1 MSDPYNCEINLLSA
15 LDWQRSGADIAKKFI
30 ENEQDWLQINHCDFW
45 NNWQK
50 DVFSLATANDFGLA
64 VWSIILDEDV
74 FGTRPLIPSEDY
86 DFGFD
91 DDAENFFDGT
101 FEVETGSSP
110 ENYPNWGFGI
120 NAENFFNGSFAITG
134 DETFETYEFTTQ
146 QKRIIL
152 QLKAFKV
159 LAMGGPIFQTNQAMA
174 NIFGTGVILAFDNFN
189 MSYVYQL
196 RESTLSNFIVEI
208 NKRDLLPRP
217 IGIEVSEIRVVAGST
232 FGFSE
237 FDENFSNGNFYAGTL

>member
-15 LDWQRSGADIAKKFI
+15 LDWQRSGAKIAKKFI
-30 ENEQDWLQINHCDFW
+30 ENEQDWLNANHCGFW

-64 VWSIILDEDV
+64 VWSVILDENI
-74 FGTRPLIPSEDY
+74 FGYQFSVPSSATS
-86 DFGFD
+86 FGFGVD
-91 DDAENFFDGT
+91 DENFFDGT
-101 FEVETGSSP
+101 FEVEQGSSP
-110 ENYPNWGFGI
+110 DNYPNWGFGV
-120 NAENFFNGSFAITG
+120 NDENFFNGSFASKNEG
-134 DETFETYEFTTQ
+134 SYEFTTD
-146 QKRIIL
+146 QKRILL

-159 LAMGGPIFQTNQAMA
+159 LAMGGPIYQTNQAMA

-189 MSYVYQL
+189 MSYIYQL

-208 NKRDLLPRP
+208 NRRDLLPRP
-217 IGIEVSEIRVVAGST
+217 VGIEISEIRIVASST

-237 FDENFSNGNFYAGTL
+237 FDENFNNGNFFAGTI